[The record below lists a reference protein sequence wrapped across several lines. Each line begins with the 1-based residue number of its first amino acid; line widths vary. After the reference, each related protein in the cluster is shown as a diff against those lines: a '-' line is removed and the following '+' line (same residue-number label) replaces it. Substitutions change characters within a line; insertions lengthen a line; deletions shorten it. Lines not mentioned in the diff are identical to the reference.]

1 MSNATTHI
9 ETEKRSAERSRSKL
23 VPELRFKEFEVDW
36 KIENLG
42 SVGSIVNGLTY
53 SPDDINPEG
62 VLVLRS
68 SNVQNGM
75 LYLED
80 NVYVIAEK
88 FNPVFVDDILI
99 CVRNGSKRL
108 IGKNT
113 LITENVKGV
122 AFGAFMAIYRSD
134 FNRFLYYFFSSE
146 QYYKEIH
153 KNLGA
158 TINSINGSDL
168 RKFKVGFPSLPEQ
181 QKIACFLSTIDEK
194 IQQLTKKKELLEQ
207 YKKGVMQQLFSGQL
221 RFKPA
226 RPAGGDDNGNPYPD
240 WEEKYF
246 KDIVIEYRLGGNYTN
261 TEEETIYPLIKMG
274 NLGRGKIKL
283 KKLEYIPI
291 DEEIDSKDKIEYGD
305 LFFNTRNTL
314 DLVGKVS
321 IWRNELPEAYYNS
334 NLMYLKFE
342 DNFFMNYR
350 LNSYEGIK
358 GLKRFATGTT
368 SVAAIYTKDLLK
380 LPLNM
385 PCLEEQQKIA
395 IYLSGIDAKIEAVNN
410 QITQTQTFK
419 KGLLQQLFV

>member
-1 MSNATTHI
+1 MSTTTTHI
-9 ETEKRSAERSRSKL
+9 ETEKQL
-23 VPELRFKEFEVDW
+23 VPELRFKEFEGDW
-36 KIENLG
+36 NTKKLSDIYKINAGGDIDVNHVSQIKTEKYQYPIYANARKGKGFYAYSDIYKVEPNTVTIAGRGAHLG
-42 SVGSIVNGLTY
+42 IAHARDHRFYPIVRL
-53 SPDDINPEG
+53 
-62 VLVLRS
+62 LVLKPL
-68 SNVQNGM
+68 NE
-75 LYLED
+75 ED
-80 NVYVIAEK
+80 IHFSECAINRINLFIE
-88 FNPVFVDDILI
+88 
-99 CVRNGSKRL
+99 S
-108 IGKNT
+108 T
-113 LITENVKGV
+113 GV
-122 AFGAFMAIYRSD
+122 PQLTAPQISGY
-134 FNRFLYYFFSSE
+134 
-146 QYYKEIH
+146 
-153 KNLGA
+153 
-158 TINSINGSDL
+158 TISL
-168 RKFKVGFPSLPEQ
+168 PALPEQ
-181 QKIACFLSTIDEK
+181 QKIASFLSAVDKK

-221 RFKPA
+221 RFK
-226 RPAGGDDNGNPYPD
+226 DENGNPYPD

-246 KDIVIEYRLGGNYTN
+246 KDVVKEYRLGGNYTN

-274 NLGRGKIKL
+274 NLGRGSIKL

-291 DEEIDSKDKIEYGD
+291 DEEIDSKDRIRYGD

-350 LNSYEGIK
+350 LNSYEGLK

-395 IYLSGIDAKIEAVNN
+395 TYLSRIDTKIESVNN

-419 KGLLQQLFV
+419 KGLLQQMFVAV